1 MMNIDYV
8 DSPTMSKM
16 VPFAGNL
23 VALHTMDGE
32 PFVANYAVVADVL
45 QPETV
50 NNLDSAM
57 SNTTSDG

>member
-1 MMNIDYV
+1 
-8 DSPTMSKM
+8 M